1 MYQKLASLLLN
12 IMKVCVVVPIVV
24 LQTCGL
30 VALAT
35 LSAMANLCL
44 ILGTELLRKLK

>member
-1 MYQKLASLLLN
+1 MYQKPLLLLLN
-12 IMKVCVVVPIVV
+12 ITKACVVVPIVA
-24 LQTCGL
+24 LQTFGL
-30 VALAT
+30 LVWVT